1 MKVKRYW
8 KKILSLVLT
17 SALLL
22 GLLPTAAFAYS
33 PDEKTDIIEF
43 KAMVLENL
51 TGGTVSEYQYLT
63 TDNTFY
69 SDINMNGYTDEDGEY
84 GYSWTMLSYTI
95 EKTQPVNLM
104 LYRMNDDTEYVYGD
118 TVNLTHSE
126 SPEADEPFIGE
137 FIGYL
142 HGTPLLDENGEPF
155 IGDIPEEELQE
166 LIWQA
171 VWGGLPSETIKEY
184 TAFGFTGEELDI
196 SNAIDAPEPTE
207 TPTEPKP
214 TETPT
219 EPEPTETPTEPEPT
233 ETPTEPEPT
242 ETPAEPEPTETPA
255 EPEPTETPAE
265 PEPTETPTEPEPS
278 ETPTEPEPSEDSA
291 DSGPGEVPAE
301 QKASAAPV
309 MLESSE

>member
-43 KAMVLENL
+43 KALVLENL

-104 LYRMNDDTEYVYGD
+104 LYRMNDDTEYAYGD

-207 TPTEPKP
+207 TLRSRSPPRRP
-214 TETPT
+214 RSRNP
-219 EPEPTETPTEPEPT
+219 PRRPRSRNPPRRLRNRSP
-233 ETPTEPEPT
+233 PRHPRSRN
-242 ETPAEPEPTETPA
+242 PARRPRSRNPA
-255 EPEPTETPAE
+255 RIPQIQDLVKSPQNKRQVQP
-265 PEPTETPTEPEPS
+265 
-278 ETPTEPEPSEDSA
+278 
-291 DSGPGEVPAE
+291 
-301 QKASAAPV
+301 
-309 MLESSE
+309 L

>member
-1 MKVKRYW
+1 MHLVCRLLLE
-8 KKILSLVLT
+8 KKNFFNDTATTEIYTLSLHD
-17 SALLL
+17 AL
-22 GLLPTAAFAYS
+22 PIY
-33 PDEKTDIIEF
+33 
-43 KAMVLENL
+43 
-51 TGGTVSEYQYLT
+51 
-63 TDNTFY
+63 
-69 SDINMNGYTDEDGEY
+69 
-84 GYSWTMLSYTI
+84 
-95 EKTQPVNLM
+95 LM
-104 LYRMNDDTEYVYGD
+104 LYRMNDDTEYAYGD

-155 IGDIPEEELQE
+155 IGDIPEEDLQE

-219 EPEPTETPTEPEPT
+219 EPEPTER
-233 ETPTEPEPT
+233 
-242 ETPAEPEPTETPA
+242 
-255 EPEPTETPAE
+255 
-265 PEPTETPTEPEPS
+265 S
-278 ETPTEPEPSEDSA
+278 EEHTSELQSPDCISYA
-291 DSGPGEVPAE
+291 VFCL
-301 QKASAAPV
+301 KKIFF
-309 MLESSE
+309 

>member
-104 LYRMNDDTEYVYGD
+104 LYRMNDDTEYAYGD

-207 TPTEPKP
+207 TPTEP
-214 TETPT
+214 
-219 EPEPTETPTEPEPT
+219 
-233 ETPTEPEPT
+233 
-242 ETPAEPEPTETPA
+242 
-255 EPEPTETPAE
+255 
-265 PEPTETPTEPEPS
+265 
-278 ETPTEPEPSEDSA
+278 
-291 DSGPGEVPAE
+291 
-301 QKASAAPV
+301 
-309 MLESSE
+309 